1 MIATA
6 IAVLILV
13 AALVQLGYALYFFCR
28 IYSSKAVTANVA
40 TPRSPIPAVAQLP
53 VSVVICAKNEAE
65 NLTEN
70 LPYVLEQYYQGEN
83 GLPFFEVIV
92 VNDQSTD
99 DSIMVLAELG
109 KRYPHL
115 KVVNIP
121 AEEIRDLPGK
131 KFALHRAVRAATHDF
146 ILMTDADCRPASKD
160 WISWMSYPFGKDK
173 EIVAGHGGYYARPGL
188 LNKFIRCETTHTQ
201 LQYFTYNL
209 ASIPYMAVGRNLACK
224 KELLLQAETNLLWTQ
239 TASGDDDLLIRLC
252 ATGDNMVVNVD
263 PASFT
268 WSEAKNSWESWV
280 KQKQRHFSTG
290 KLYQKKV
297 QLLLG
302 GYALS
307 HALLWVGCIAFIL
320 LAASDDRPPIPFLL
334 FQSAFLTACARFSLM
349 WITWTYHSTRIERP
363 GLKYYWPFFDFAWL
377 LYNFIFAPWIFWKN
391 KQQWT

>member
-13 AALVQLGYALYFFCR
+13 AALIQLGYALYFFCR
-28 IYSSKAVTANVA
+28 IYSSKAVTANVV
-40 TPRSPIPAVAQLP
+40 THLTGFPAVAPLP

-70 LPYVLEQYYQGEN
+70 LPCILEQHYHDEN
-83 GLPFFEVIV
+83 GAPFFEVIV

-99 DSIMVLAELG
+99 GSMTVLEGLC

-121 AEEIRDLPGK
+121 AGEKRDLPGK
-131 KFALHRAVRAATHDF
+131 KFALHRAVRAAAHDF

-160 WISWMSYPFGKDK
+160 WISRMAYPFLGGR

-209 ASIPYMAVGRNLACK
+209 AGIPYMAVGRNLACK
-224 KELLLQAETNLLWTQ
+224 KELLLQAETSPLWTE

-252 ATGDNMVVNVD
+252 ATAGNMTVNVD
-263 PASFT
+263 PDSFT
-268 WSEAKNSWESWV
+268 WSEAKNGWKSWV

-290 KLYQKKV
+290 KLYHKKV

-302 GYALS
+302 MYALS
-307 HALLWVGCIAFIL
+307 HALLWIGCIAFIL
-320 LAASDDRPPIPFLL
+320 LAASNDRPPIPFWL
-334 FQSAFLTACARFSLM
+334 FQGAFLAVCARFALM
-349 WITWTYHSTRIERP
+349 WSTWTYHSMRIERP
-363 GLKYYWPFFDFAWL
+363 GLKYFWPFFDFAWL